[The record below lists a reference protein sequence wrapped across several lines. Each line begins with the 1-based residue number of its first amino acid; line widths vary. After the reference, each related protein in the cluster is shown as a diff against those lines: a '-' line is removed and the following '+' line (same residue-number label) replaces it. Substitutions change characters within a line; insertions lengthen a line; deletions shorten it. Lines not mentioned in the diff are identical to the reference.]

1 MCNAL
6 ATIQRMAAGRCWF
19 AGLLAGLLDRSSMR
33 KQGSRRF
40 GLCLAPLEELCSM
53 QPVCTGLQKAAQA
66 PTPWVHG
73 MAKSRVP
80 SPCSNDRLLAL
91 THASRQRGG
100 RLAGASPSASG
111 S

>member
-1 MCNAL
+1 
-6 ATIQRMAAGRCWF
+6 
-19 AGLLAGLLDRSSMR
+19 
-33 KQGSRRF
+33 
-40 GLCLAPLEELCSM
+40 M

-80 SPCSNDRLLAL
+80 GPRSTGPLLAL
-91 THASRQRGG
+91 THTSRQRGG
-100 RLAGASPSASG
+100 RLARASPSASG